1 MKKLLLKF
9 LQNSQENICTTDS
22 FLTKLQAEAFNFK
35 ETLVQVFSG
44 EVCEISKK
52 TFLTQHL
59 RVTNC
64 FWKYKNCI
72 TLSNR
77 SFSEKSDYFFA

>member
-52 TFLTQHL
+52 TFLT
-59 RVTNC
+59 
-64 FWKYKNCI
+64 
-72 TLSNR
+72 
-77 SFSEKSDYFFA
+77 